1 MAQRSPTDSRRPTF
15 TEQARRAQLIDVTID
30 LVATHGYA
38 GTSLARIAA
47 GAAITKAAVLY
58 HFASKDAVVQAAY
71 EQVLS
76 ALVSDVGAA
85 VDSAIESDGA
95 AKAPAAYIRS
105 MVDHLHRHPRHTRMI
120 IEALGAGASDDDRR
134 ARRQPLADLLAAA
147 ADGSAADRWEPLAVM
162 VSGAIDGIVTEQ
174 LADPSFDGAGAAD
187 QLVEFVELT
196 LARRR
201 E

>member
-1 MAQRSPTDSRRPTF
+1 MAQRTPADGRRPTF

-30 LVATHGYA
+30 LVAAHGYA

-47 GAAITKAAVLY
+47 GADITKAAVLY

-85 VDSAIESDGA
+85 VDAALASAGA
-95 AKAPAAYIRS
+95 GAAPAAYIRS

-120 IEALGAGASDDDRR
+120 IEALSAGAEDGDRR
-134 ARRQPLADLLAAA
+134 ARRQPLVDLLAAA
-147 ADGSAADRWEPLAVM
+147 DASAADRWEALAVM

-174 LADPSFDGAGAAD
+174 LADPTFDGAGAAD